1 MINLIRPATVPTSLQ
16 DPRIQEHLDKLTD
29 YKANPTLPKPEP
41 PVNYRNSDVLKAFDE
56 FFHSKCYLTEQK
68 FANSWL
74 MDIDHFVPK
83 HERPELRYE
92 WTNLFPVE
100 HNANMMRPRKTPA
113 GGYLDPCSPTEDVEQ
128 EIICRVSFGGSNVQF
143 FALNGNNDK
152 ARNTVELLNLL
163 HQGRENDEDSKR
175 KVKQLRSLI
184 RKKCEKVVNTVCQ
197 WLHAEKVS
205 DKPKALLMQEELKR
219 LLSRKSSFTM
229 IVRSLNVV
237 KQCVPP
243 EFLD

>member
-1 MINLIRPATVPTSLQ
+1 MINLNRPATAPASLQ
-16 DPRIQEHLDKLTD
+16 DTRVQEYLDKLAD
-29 YKANPTLPKPEP
+29 YKDNPSLPKPEP
-41 PVNYRNSDVLKAFDE
+41 PINYRSSDVLE
-56 FFHSKCYLTEQK
+56 FFDAYFHAKCYLTEQK

-113 GGYLDPCSPTEDVEQ
+113 GGYLDPCAEADDIEK
-128 EIICRVSFGGSNVQF
+128 EICCRIPFGGGKPRFYAVYE
-143 FALNGNNDK
+143 GNAK
-152 ARNTVELLNLL
+152 AKNTAHLLNLL
-163 HQGRENDEDSKR
+163 HQGRENDLDSR
-175 KVKQLRSLI
+175 KKAEALRHII
-184 RKKCEKVVNTVCQ
+184 RKRCELVLKKILEWQNAQLKGDQHEIFRKQQHLKV
-197 WLHAEKVS
+197 
-205 DKPKALLMQEELKR
+205 

-229 IVRSLNVV
+229 VVRSLDAV
-237 KQCVPP
+237 KQFVPR